1 VYAGPQDESS
11 NINIQKPSN
20 PIIYTPAHGGK
31 PQDKTQEVKH
41 PHGVYNRVK
50 KRW

>member
-20 PIIYTPAHGGK
+20 PIIYTQLMVANLRI
-31 PQDKTQEVKH
+31 KH
-41 PHGVYNRVK
+41 
-50 KRW
+50 KRLNILMVFITG